1 MGSDLRKAHCG
12 YEASEDVTKHTGLT
26 LLIGSSFIRTELSRV
41 NGVKLVLEDRG
52 VLRRTE
58 LRSEVFRKS
67 AAMKKCPY
75 CAEEIQ
81 DEAIK
86 CKHCGEMLPA
96 VSQPFTFKRI
106 FIYILKAIGVALAIL
121 GLAVVLSEVFIVR
134 VSSPNSGAK
143 LVATQNQ
150 IDSFMRALDIYKLD
164 NGVFPTMEQGVEAL
178 IARPSGGA
186 LPNWKGPY
194 LAPPIIR
201 VDPWG
206 HPYIYKFPGTKSLNG
221 YDLYSPGP
229 DGIDGDDDDIGNW
242 QQQ

>member
-1 MGSDLRKAHCG
+1 
-12 YEASEDVTKHTGLT
+12 
-26 LLIGSSFIRTELSRV
+26 
-41 NGVKLVLEDRG
+41 
-52 VLRRTE
+52 
-58 LRSEVFRKS
+58 
-67 AAMKKCPY
+67 
-75 CAEEIQ
+75 
-81 DEAIK
+81 
-86 CKHCGEMLPA
+86 
-96 VSQPFTFKRI
+96 
-106 FIYILKAIGVALAIL
+106 
-121 GLAVVLSEVFIVR
+121 
-134 VSSPNSGAK
+134 
-143 LVATQNQ
+143 
-150 IDSFMRALDIYKLD
+150 MRALDIYKLD
-164 NGVFPTMEQGVEAL
+164 NGVFPTMEQGLEAL